1 VRWLVP
7 LILGGV
13 GVALLIGGVERT
25 VKTVRRRALLAG
37 VSALTLGLL
46 ATSLDLESTAAGIAS
61 AAKGLG
67 TVAAGISVGSV
78 IFLATAALGLAC
90 VLFPFSVRIPRYFLG
105 VFIISAVAA
114 SAVLLGGGV
123 NRLEA
128 LMLLALFAVMVTR
141 GVPHMRTATQ
151 AEKPP
156 PFPGNGGVATLARTR
171 LAFVATIG
179 LSLVAMTVGAQFL
192 AVAAQKAIATM
203 HLSETFLGTVIVAV
217 ALSLEEGLIEVLPA
231 WRGTPEIAVGNVL
244 GTTAFLLT
252 GSLGIVALALPIHL
266 EPHWTT
272 LQVPALLGA
281 VALATWALTRPRTG
295 RREGVLL
302 IAYYVLYLAATWF
315 AGVALRGS

>member
-1 VRWLVP
+1 MRWLAP

-13 GVALLIGGVERT
+13 GVALLIGGVERLVT
-25 VKTVRRRALLAG
+25 TVRRRAVVAG

-46 ATSLDLESTAAGIAS
+46 ATSVDLESTAAGVAS

-78 IFLATAALGLAC
+78 TFLATGALGLAC
-90 VLFPFSVRIPRYFLG
+90 LLFPFSVKVPRYFLG
-105 VFIISAVAA
+105 VFIVSAVAA

-123 NRLEA
+123 NRVESLG
-128 LMLLALFAVMVTR
+128 LLLLFVVMVGGGLR
-141 GVPHMRTATQ
+141 HLRIAPD
-151 AEKPP
+151 EKPP
-156 PFPGNGGVATLARTR
+156 QPPRDRGVTTLATTR

-179 LSLVAMTVGAQFL
+179 ACLVATTVGAQFL
-192 AVAAQKAIATM
+192 ASAAQQAIATT
-203 HLSETFLGTVIVAV
+203 HLSETLLGTVIVAI

-252 GSLGIVALALPIHL
+252 GSLGIVALAFPIHL
-266 EPHWTT
+266 EPRWTT

-302 IAYYVLYLAATWF
+302 IAYYVLYLAASWF
-315 AGVALRGS
+315 TGVVLRGS

>member
-1 VRWLVP
+1 
-7 LILGGV
+7 
-13 GVALLIGGVERT
+13 
-25 VKTVRRRALLAG
+25 
-37 VSALTLGLL
+37 
-46 ATSLDLESTAAGIAS
+46 
-61 AAKGLG
+61 
-67 TVAAGISVGSV
+67 
-78 IFLATAALGLAC
+78 
-90 VLFPFSVRIPRYFLG
+90 
-105 VFIISAVAA
+105 
-114 SAVLLGGGV
+114 
-123 NRLEA
+123 
-128 LMLLALFAVMVTR
+128 
-141 GVPHMRTATQ
+141 
-151 AEKPP
+151 
-156 PFPGNGGVATLARTR
+156 
-171 LAFVATIG
+171 
-179 LSLVAMTVGAQFL
+179 MTVGAQFL

>member
-1 VRWLVP
+1 VRWLAP
-7 LILGGV
+7 LILGAV
-13 GVALLIGGVERT
+13 GVALLIGGVGRLL
-25 VKTVRRRALLAG
+25 KTVRRRAVVAG

-46 ATSLDLESTAAGIAS
+46 TTSVDLESTAAGVAS

-78 IFLATAALGLAC
+78 TFLATGALGLAC
-90 VLFPFSVRIPRYFLG
+90 LLFPFSVKIPRYFLG
-105 VFIISAVAA
+105 VFVVSAVAA

-123 NRLEA
+123 NRLDSLGL
-128 LMLLALFAVMVTR
+128 LMLFVVMVAGGLR
-141 GVPHMRTATQ
+141 HLRIAPD
-151 AEKPP
+151 EKTPQPP
-156 PFPGNGGVATLARTR
+156 RNSGVASLAKTR

-179 LSLVAMTVGAQFL
+179 ASLVATTVGAQFL
-192 AVAAQKAIATM
+192 ASAAQRAIATT
-203 HLSETFLGTVIVAV
+203 HLSETLLGTVIVAI

-252 GSLGIVALALPIHL
+252 GSLGIVALAFPIHL
-266 EPHWTT
+266 EPGWTT

-295 RREGVLL
+295 RREGVAL
-302 IAYYVLYLAATWF
+302 IAYYVLYLAASWF
-315 AGVALRGS
+315 TGVALHGS

>member
-1 VRWLVP
+1 MRWLAP

-13 GVALLIGGVERT
+13 GVALLIGGVERL
-25 VKTVRRRALLAG
+25 VKTVRRRAVVAG

-46 ATSLDLESTAAGIAS
+46 ATSVDLESTAAGVAS

-78 IFLATAALGLAC
+78 TFLATGALGLAC
-90 VLFPFSVRIPRYFLG
+90 LLFPFSVKIPRYFLG
-105 VFIISAVAA
+105 VFIVSAVAA

-123 NRLEA
+123 NRVESLG
-128 LMLLALFAVMVTR
+128 LLVLFVVMVAGGLR
-141 GVPHMRTATQ
+141 HLRIAPD
-151 AEKPP
+151 EKAPQP
-156 PFPGNGGVATLARTR
+156 LQPLLNSGVATLAKTR

-179 LSLVAMTVGAQFL
+179 ACLVATTVGAQFL
-192 AVAAQKAIATM
+192 ASAAQQAIATT
-203 HLSETFLGTVIVAV
+203 HLSQTLLGTVIVAI

-252 GSLGIVALALPIHL
+252 GSLGIVALAFPIHL
-266 EPHWTT
+266 D
-272 LQVPALLGA
+272 
-281 VALATWALTRPRTG
+281 

-302 IAYYVLYLAATWF
+302 IAYYVLYLATSWF
-315 AGVALRGS
+315 TGVALRGS